1 MLELGGSDA
10 YIILED
16 ADLDLAAEI
25 CANARLINN
34 GQSCIAAKRFIV
46 IDCVAEDFT
55 QLLTAKIKAKKVGNP
70 LEEGTNLGPMANT
83 QLREDLHQQV
93 QKSIAKGAICLLGGE
108 IPNGEGAF
116 YPPTILTN
124 VTKGMPAFDEELF
137 GPVFAIIAAESTEQ
151 AVEMANDSDFGLGGA
166 IFTKNEKLGESL
178 ARNEIQAGS
187 VFVNQSV
194 KSDTRLPFGGIKQ
207 SGYGRELGFYGLTEF
222 MNIKTINIK

>member
-1 MLELGGSDA
+1 
-10 YIILED
+10 
-16 ADLDLAAEI
+16 LDLAAEI

-46 IDCVAEDFT
+46 IDSVVEDFT
-55 QLLTAKIKAKKVGNP
+55 QLLTVKIKAKKVGNP